1 MKDRFKKILL
11 ALVMSLAM
19 LSLFGCAKQSDVEPM
34 TPETEATIGYMAQSM
49 FQQIISM
56 PDEDVEELIDG
67 YSEQQDTIMVNG
79 LNAWLSSEEDLGEF
93 VGVKSSE
100 VTQDAEGDYT
110 ALIVAEFEQR
120 DCEFTLGVNRR
131 MTKYTNLGFSPVYT
145 MNELIMEGLG
155 NLVIGMGVVFAVL
168 IFLAWVISLF
178 KYIHVF
184 TDKAEKK
191 AAEMASEKKEEPVA
205 AAAPAAVAAPA
216 APAPVSSAVP
226 GFAPEEEMAV
236 VLATAIAAYEA
247 DTGRHYDELTNGI
260 TVRKL
265 RRGRR

>member
-1 MKDRFKKILL
+1 MKERFKKILL
-11 ALVMSLAM
+11 TLVMSLAM
-19 LSLFGCAKQSDVEPM
+19 LSLFGCAQQSTVEPM
-34 TPETEATIGYMAQSM
+34 TPETEASIGYLADSM

-56 PDEDVEELIDG
+56 SDEDVQDLIDA

-93 VGVKSSE
+93 VGVKSTE
-100 VTQDAEGDYT
+100 VTQDTAGDYT
-110 ALIVAEFEQR
+110 ASILAEFEQR

-145 MNELIMEGLG
+145 MNELMMEGLG
-155 NLVIGMGVVFAVL
+155 NLVIGMGVVFVVL
-168 IFLAWVISLF
+168 LFLAWVISLF

-191 AAEMASEKKEEPVA
+191 HEAEEKKAEPVI
-205 AAAPAAVAAPA
+205 AAPA
-216 APAPVSSAVP
+216 APAPAMAPVAAASSD
-226 GFAPEEEMAV
+226 EEMAV
-236 VLATAIAAYEA
+236 VLAMTIAASEEH
-247 DTGRHYDELTNGI
+247 TRRHYEELQNGI